1 MLIALCVVAA
11 VVLLLVLH
19 LAAVPLAKN
28 RPVLLRGAEPAV
40 ALALFLVCLSA
51 LAPFLWSLLV
61 LQAVVGVVW
70 RPWVVIGVPRD
81 QVEASIVKAAGMV
94 RLKIGRPDASYALAG
109 IGAAHV
115 GGFGPVT
122 VIGFRIRRTKKLVLF
137 QNVLRKTIQNLVLTV
152 GWVPTNRGE
161 SWQPRKP

>member
-19 LAAVPLAKN
+19 LVAVPLAKK

-61 LQAVVGVVW
+61 LQAVVGVIW
-70 RPWVVIGVPRD
+70 RPWVVVGAPRD
-81 QVEASIVKAAGMV
+81 QVAASITKAAGMV
-94 RLKIGRPDASYALAG
+94 RLKVERADASYALAG

-137 QNVLRKTIQNLVLTV
+137 QNVLRKSIQNLVLAV
-152 GWVPTNRGE
+152 G
-161 SWQPRKP
+161 